1 METVITNHGL
11 LSLISAKELL
21 TLSKVSRKLSMDLS
35 GYLEQRLK
43 FSKECVL
50 VEKSTSSSA
59 KNSDK
64 FDAEILGTNWLP
76 QICVDLKKT
85 HKNVYV
91 TYLKSKNA
99 THIHCNNE
107 VGVKLMKKLTKV
119 YGDNVIVTVKRSE
132 TAYPQRYF

>member
-11 LSLISAKELL
+11 LSLISAKELF

-43 FSKECVL
+43 FSKEVIL
-50 VEKSTSSSA
+50 IEKSTSSSA

-64 FDAEILGTNWLP
+64 FDAQISGSNWLP

-85 HKNVYV
+85 HKNVYA
-91 TYLKSKNA
+91 L
-99 THIHCNNE
+99 H
-107 VGVKLMKKLTKV
+107 
-119 YGDNVIVTVKRSE
+119 
-132 TAYPQRYF
+132 

>member
-64 FDAEILGTNWLP
+64 FDAEISGSNWLP
-76 QICVDLKKT
+76 QICVDLKNT

-119 YGDNVIVTVKRSE
+119 YGDNVIATVKRSE